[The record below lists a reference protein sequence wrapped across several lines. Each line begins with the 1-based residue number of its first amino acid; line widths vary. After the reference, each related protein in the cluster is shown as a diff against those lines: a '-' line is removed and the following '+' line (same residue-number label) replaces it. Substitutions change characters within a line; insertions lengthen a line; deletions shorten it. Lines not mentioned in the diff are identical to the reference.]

1 MIPINKKIILGVTG
15 SVSAYKSAEL
25 IRLLLKEQ
33 FFVQV
38 VMTKSAKEF
47 ISPLTL
53 QALSGNP
60 VLENLWD
67 ATEGNGM
74 EHINL
79 SRTSQLILIA
89 PASANFIAKLANGI
103 ADDLLSNICLART
116 CPLLA
121 APAMNIEMWQ
131 NPATQRNI
139 KTLKKDGGIVIGPEY
154 GEQACG
160 EIGLGRL
167 INLESIILQV
177 QKFSSEQIFKDKKIL
192 TIKVGFDPTAPDLHL
207 GHTVILRKMRQF
219 QDLGHKVIFLIGDFT
234 GRIGDPSGKNK
245 TRPPLTDNEIKEN
258 AQTYKDQVYKVLDP
272 QKTIVDFNSRWGDS
286 MSAADMIKLAA
297 QSTVARMIER
307 DDFSKRYKNNQPISI
322 HEFLYPLMQGY
333 DSVELEADIEL
344 GGTDQKFNLLVGRD
358 LQRNSDMSP
367 QTIITLPLLEGLD
380 GVKKMS
386 KSEQN
391 YIGITES
398 ADEIFGKTMSISDE
412 IMFKWFD
419 LLSLR
424 PPSDID
430 DLQKSIDNG
439 ANPRDAKI
447 ELAYELAERFTSTKD
462 AEEAKENFFKKFAK
476 NELPTN
482 IEEKEIPFSGE
493 LALPNIL
500 KDLGMVTSTSEA
512 LRLIKQGAVKIDQ
525 NKVESKD
532 FKIEQ
537 NKKTLIQV
545 GKKKFIY
552 LSLI

>member
-1 MIPINKKIILGVTG
+1 MDYKKQLQII
-15 SVSAYKSAEL
+15 K
-25 IRLLLKEQ
+25 Q
-33 FFVQV
+33 
-38 VMTKSAKEF
+38 
-47 ISPLTL
+47 
-53 QALSGNP
+53 
-60 VLENLWD
+60 
-67 ATEGNGM
+67 
-74 EHINL
+74 
-79 SRTSQLILIA
+79 
-89 PASANFIAKLANGI
+89 GI
-103 ADDLLSNICLART
+103 DEIIGEDDL
-116 CPLLA
+116 
-121 APAMNIEMWQ
+121 
-131 NPATQRNI
+131 
-139 KTLKKDGGIVIGPEY
+139 
-154 GEQACG
+154 
-160 EIGLGRL
+160 
-167 INLESIILQV
+167 V
-177 QKFSSEQIFKDKKIL
+177 QKLKDKKIL

-258 AQTYKDQVYKVLDP
+258 AQTYKEQVYKVLDP

-430 DLQKSIDNG
+430 DLKKSIDNG

-482 IEEKEIPFSGE
+482 IEEKEIPFSSD

-525 NKVESKD
+525 NKIESKD

>member
-1 MIPINKKIILGVTG
+1 MDYKKQLQII
-15 SVSAYKSAEL
+15 K
-25 IRLLLKEQ
+25 Q
-33 FFVQV
+33 
-38 VMTKSAKEF
+38 
-47 ISPLTL
+47 
-53 QALSGNP
+53 
-60 VLENLWD
+60 
-67 ATEGNGM
+67 
-74 EHINL
+74 
-79 SRTSQLILIA
+79 
-89 PASANFIAKLANGI
+89 GI
-103 ADDLLSNICLART
+103 DEIIGEDDL
-116 CPLLA
+116 
-121 APAMNIEMWQ
+121 
-131 NPATQRNI
+131 
-139 KTLKKDGGIVIGPEY
+139 
-154 GEQACG
+154 
-160 EIGLGRL
+160 
-167 INLESIILQV
+167 V
-177 QKFSSEQIFKDKKIL
+177 QKLKDNKIL

-258 AQTYKDQVYKVLDP
+258 AQTYKEQVYKVLDP

-430 DLQKSIDNG
+430 DLKKSIDNG

-482 IEEKEIPFSGE
+482 IEEKEIPFSGD

>member
-1 MIPINKKIILGVTG
+1 MDYKKQLQII
-15 SVSAYKSAEL
+15 K
-25 IRLLLKEQ
+25 Q
-33 FFVQV
+33 
-38 VMTKSAKEF
+38 
-47 ISPLTL
+47 
-53 QALSGNP
+53 
-60 VLENLWD
+60 
-67 ATEGNGM
+67 
-74 EHINL
+74 
-79 SRTSQLILIA
+79 
-89 PASANFIAKLANGI
+89 GI
-103 ADDLLSNICLART
+103 DEIIGEDDL
-116 CPLLA
+116 
-121 APAMNIEMWQ
+121 
-131 NPATQRNI
+131 
-139 KTLKKDGGIVIGPEY
+139 
-154 GEQACG
+154 
-160 EIGLGRL
+160 
-167 INLESIILQV
+167 V
-177 QKFSSEQIFKDKKIL
+177 QKLKDNKIL

-430 DLQKSIDNG
+430 DLKKNNDNG

-482 IEEKEIPFSGE
+482 IEEKEIPFSSD

>member
-1 MIPINKKIILGVTG
+1 MDYKKQLQIIKQGINEIIG
-15 SVSAYKSAEL
+15 E
-25 IRLLLKEQ
+25 
-33 FFVQV
+33 
-38 VMTKSAKEF
+38 
-47 ISPLTL
+47 
-53 QALSGNP
+53 
-60 VLENLWD
+60 
-67 ATEGNGM
+67 
-74 EHINL
+74 
-79 SRTSQLILIA
+79 
-89 PASANFIAKLANGI
+89 
-103 ADDLLSNICLART
+103 DDL
-116 CPLLA
+116 
-121 APAMNIEMWQ
+121 
-131 NPATQRNI
+131 
-139 KTLKKDGGIVIGPEY
+139 
-154 GEQACG
+154 
-160 EIGLGRL
+160 
-167 INLESIILQV
+167 V
-177 QKFSSEQIFKDKKIL
+177 QKLKDKKNL

-358 LQRNSDMSP
+358 LQRNSDISP

-419 LLSLR
+419 VLSLR

-430 DLQKSIDNG
+430 GLKKSIDNG

>member
-1 MIPINKKIILGVTG
+1 MDYKKQLQII
-15 SVSAYKSAEL
+15 K
-25 IRLLLKEQ
+25 Q
-33 FFVQV
+33 
-38 VMTKSAKEF
+38 
-47 ISPLTL
+47 
-53 QALSGNP
+53 
-60 VLENLWD
+60 
-67 ATEGNGM
+67 
-74 EHINL
+74 
-79 SRTSQLILIA
+79 
-89 PASANFIAKLANGI
+89 GI
-103 ADDLLSNICLART
+103 DEIIGEDDL
-116 CPLLA
+116 
-121 APAMNIEMWQ
+121 
-131 NPATQRNI
+131 
-139 KTLKKDGGIVIGPEY
+139 
-154 GEQACG
+154 
-160 EIGLGRL
+160 
-167 INLESIILQV
+167 V
-177 QKFSSEQIFKDKKIL
+177 QKLKDNKIL

-258 AQTYKDQVYKVLDP
+258 AQTYKEQVYKVLDP

-430 DLQKSIDNG
+430 DLKKNIDNG

>member
-1 MIPINKKIILGVTG
+1 MDYKKQLQII
-15 SVSAYKSAEL
+15 K
-25 IRLLLKEQ
+25 Q
-33 FFVQV
+33 
-38 VMTKSAKEF
+38 
-47 ISPLTL
+47 
-53 QALSGNP
+53 
-60 VLENLWD
+60 
-67 ATEGNGM
+67 
-74 EHINL
+74 
-79 SRTSQLILIA
+79 
-89 PASANFIAKLANGI
+89 GI
-103 ADDLLSNICLART
+103 DEIIGEDDL
-116 CPLLA
+116 
-121 APAMNIEMWQ
+121 
-131 NPATQRNI
+131 
-139 KTLKKDGGIVIGPEY
+139 
-154 GEQACG
+154 
-160 EIGLGRL
+160 
-167 INLESIILQV
+167 V
-177 QKFSSEQIFKDKKIL
+177 QKLKDNKIL

-482 IEEKEIPFSGE
+482 IEEKEIPFSSD

-525 NKVESKD
+525 NKIESKD

>member
-1 MIPINKKIILGVTG
+1 MDYKKQLQII
-15 SVSAYKSAEL
+15 K
-25 IRLLLKEQ
+25 Q
-33 FFVQV
+33 
-38 VMTKSAKEF
+38 
-47 ISPLTL
+47 
-53 QALSGNP
+53 
-60 VLENLWD
+60 
-67 ATEGNGM
+67 
-74 EHINL
+74 
-79 SRTSQLILIA
+79 
-89 PASANFIAKLANGI
+89 GI
-103 ADDLLSNICLART
+103 DEIIGEDDL
-116 CPLLA
+116 
-121 APAMNIEMWQ
+121 
-131 NPATQRNI
+131 
-139 KTLKKDGGIVIGPEY
+139 
-154 GEQACG
+154 
-160 EIGLGRL
+160 
-167 INLESIILQV
+167 V
-177 QKFSSEQIFKDKKIL
+177 QKLKDKKIL

-258 AQTYKDQVYKVLDP
+258 AQTYKEQVYKVLDP

-386 KSEQN
+386 KSGQN

-430 DLQKSIDNG
+430 DLKKSIDNG

>member
-1 MIPINKKIILGVTG
+1 MDYKKQLQII
-15 SVSAYKSAEL
+15 K
-25 IRLLLKEQ
+25 Q
-33 FFVQV
+33 
-38 VMTKSAKEF
+38 
-47 ISPLTL
+47 
-53 QALSGNP
+53 
-60 VLENLWD
+60 
-67 ATEGNGM
+67 
-74 EHINL
+74 
-79 SRTSQLILIA
+79 
-89 PASANFIAKLANGI
+89 GI
-103 ADDLLSNICLART
+103 DEIIGEDDL
-116 CPLLA
+116 
-121 APAMNIEMWQ
+121 
-131 NPATQRNI
+131 
-139 KTLKKDGGIVIGPEY
+139 
-154 GEQACG
+154 
-160 EIGLGRL
+160 
-167 INLESIILQV
+167 V
-177 QKFSSEQIFKDKKIL
+177 QKLKDNKIL

-258 AQTYKDQVYKVLDP
+258 AQTYKEQVYKVLDP

-482 IEEKEIPFSGE
+482 IEEKEIPFSSD

-532 FKIEQ
+532 FKLEQ